1 MHGQDW
7 GMRKCGKDRWVKGG
21 KKRGI
26 EEIVENNWQESKRL
40 NVKEQKEGLWE
51 ENIGVKI
58 DIGDKE

>member
-1 MHGQDW
+1 
-7 GMRKCGKDRWVKGG
+7 MRKCGKDRWVKGG